1 MSELKLN
8 ILPSPTWNWLRMND
22 TQAQIKSTDGAAVPQ
37 ITLTSGVSENDGI
50 FPAAYD
56 GGIGVDF
63 SKFLD
68 DEKVGTEVFDI
79 NADTSES
86 LKLSF
91 AYDSDKTLDNRFVI
105 NLAESKKATVI
116 MNFAAGQNAG
126 QYSVQTAARIARGA
140 ELTVVQVMRFSDQA
154 TFLNDIG
161 TDIDNGGKFNLVQI
175 VLGGK
180 NVFLGVKNRLSGEK
194 SAIDMKLGYYLA
206 GDNNLDVNYVASHTG
221 KKTTCDIYANG
232 VLRDRAQKTFRGNI
246 DFIKGCKGA
255 KGNEMEDVLLMDKP
269 VKNKTI
275 PVILCAEEDVEGNHG
290 ATIGKLAKDVL
301 FYLES
306 RGMSQEAVYEMM
318 ARARID
324 AIAAE
329 IPDDETRDLVGKYL
343 DEFRR

>member
-68 DEKVGTEVFDI
+68 DEKVGAEVFDI
-79 NADTSES
+79 NADTSEP

-116 MNFAAGQNAG
+116 MNFAAEQNAG
-126 QYSVQTAARIARGA
+126 QYSVQTQARIARGA

-194 SAIDMKLGYYLA
+194 SAIDMKLG
-206 GDNNLDVNYVASHTG
+206 
-221 KKTTCDIYANG
+221 
-232 VLRDRAQKTFRGNI
+232 
-246 DFIKGCKGA
+246 
-255 KGNEMEDVLLMDKP
+255 
-269 VKNKTI
+269 
-275 PVILCAEEDVEGNHG
+275 
-290 ATIGKLAKDVL
+290 
-301 FYLES
+301 
-306 RGMSQEAVYEMM
+306 
-318 ARARID
+318 
-324 AIAAE
+324 
-329 IPDDETRDLVGKYL
+329 
-343 DEFRR
+343 

>member
-1 MSELKLN
+1 
-8 ILPSPTWNWLRMND
+8 
-22 TQAQIKSTDGAAVPQ
+22 
-37 ITLTSGVSENDGI
+37 
-50 FPAAYD
+50 
-56 GGIGVDF
+56 
-63 SKFLD
+63 
-68 DEKVGTEVFDI
+68 
-79 NADTSES
+79 
-86 LKLSF
+86 
-91 AYDSDKTLDNRFVI
+91 
-105 NLAESKKATVI
+105 
-116 MNFAAGQNAG
+116 
-126 QYSVQTAARIARGA
+126 
-140 ELTVVQVMRFSDQA
+140 MRFSDQA

-194 SAIDMKLGYYLA
+194 SAIDMKLGYYMT
-206 GDNNLDVNYVASHTG
+206 GDDNLDVNYVASHTG

-232 VLRDRAQKTFRGNI
+232 VLCDRAQKTFRGTI

-269 VKNKTI
+269 VRNKTI

-329 IPDDETRDLVGKYL
+329 IPDDETRELVGKYL